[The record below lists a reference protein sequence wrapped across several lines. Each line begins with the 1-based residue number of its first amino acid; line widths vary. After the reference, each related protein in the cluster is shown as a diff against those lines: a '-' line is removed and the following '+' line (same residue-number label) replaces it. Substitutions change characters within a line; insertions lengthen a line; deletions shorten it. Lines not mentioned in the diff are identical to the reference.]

1 MLMETRQAPATTRRL
16 RLAAVLILL
25 VAACTSDTT
34 GPTTTTAGPTTT
46 APAGATTSSPH
57 PGLALAL
64 PVDPQV
70 QVGRLENGL
79 TYYLRHNDSPGG
91 RAELRLLV
99 NAGSS
104 QETEEQSG
112 VAHFLEHMMFNGTER
127 FPRNELIA
135 ALEAF
140 GPRFGPDI
148 NAHTNFD
155 ETVYE
160 LSVETE
166 KEELV
171 TLGLQVLRGW
181 ADRATLT
188 TEDVI
193 AERGVVLDEWR
204 LRSQGFGG
212 RISSAYADLILPGS
226 PYEGR
231 IPIGDAEAI
240 ASTTPEELRRFYE
253 DWYRPDLMALV
264 AVGDFDL
271 EEMED
276 SIVEIFA
283 DLEPRDGPSRE
294 RLTYD
299 PPGEARSGRLV
310 DEEATG
316 ASVAVL
322 WPLEPRSMET
332 VGDLQNAV
340 ALAMSL
346 EVLATRLN
354 DDALRGDAPFL
365 GAANVEVG
373 YAREIEL
380 AGVDVDSR
388 PREAESALRAVL
400 EEAER
405 MRRHGISPGEFA
417 RALARFEASS
427 RQAHDRQETI
437 QDIEIAGQIAA
448 HHLAG
453 AHLMTP
459 DQRFKV
465 ESDIISRLDP
475 GDLESALSRVVEHPP
490 LILAVGP
497 DDQPELIPDQARIL
511 EVLGEVRASTIE
523 ARPDEGSGVDTL
535 MAVPEP
541 ELPVSTETDPD
552 FGYTILE
559 YGNGATV
566 FLWQSEISDQS
577 VYMRAESFGGTSRIA
592 VEDLPEAFLATDII
606 GRSGLGPAD
615 ATTLERYLSDRL
627 VQVFSWISETRE
639 GLTGTAASRDVETLL
654 QLTNLLMTAPRFDD
668 QAVAAV
674 VDEVALLNA
683 SRADIPEILFDEA
696 LIQAYYGDDPRY
708 FALPTPDQMADFD
721 PDAAERVYLD
731 RLGDAADFAFAF
743 VGNFDIA
750 EMTDLVSRYIGTLP
764 AAGGDGGFVDNQPL
778 PPRRVVVTTVE
789 AGSGEQGRLGM
800 FFTNPFQPEL
810 EDRMTARLLQLI
822 LDNRLRER
830 IREELSATY
839 SIFNTIDLQRDPD
852 PFAETFI
859 SSTGHPDDLGR
870 ISEEVMA
877 DLADLQANGPT
888 PGQFD
893 TAVEQLRTELDLINN
908 PTLADALITSYLYPD
923 RPVVEL
929 SRRYEVIE
937 EITAQDVRRISQT
950 VFDPGQR
957 IEIRLVPRN

>member
-1 MLMETRQAPATTRRL
+1 METRQPSATTRRL
-16 RLAAVLILL
+16 SLGIALYLL
-25 VAACTSDTT
+25 VASCTSGTT
-34 GPTTTTAGPTTT
+34 TPTTTAPTTT
-46 APAGATTSSPH
+46 APAGTTSSSLD
-57 PGLALAL
+57 PGPSLAL
-64 PVDPQV
+64 PVDPRV
-70 QVGRLENGL
+70 RAGRLANGL

-104 QETEEQSG
+104 QETKDQSG

-171 TLGLQVLRGW
+171 ALGLQVLRDW

-204 LRSQGFGG
+204 LRAQGFGG
-212 RISSAYADLILPGS
+212 RVSSAYADLILPDS

-231 IPIGDAEAI
+231 IPIGDPDAI
-240 ASTTPEELRRFYE
+240 VSTTPEELRRFYE

-264 AVGDFDL
+264 AVGDFDI

-276 SIVEIFA
+276 SIVAVFG
-283 DLEPRDGPSRE
+283 DLEPRDGPPRGRFDYE
-294 RLTYD
+294 

-310 DEEATG
+310 DEEAAGT
-316 ASVAVL
+316 SLAVL

-332 VGDLQNAV
+332 VGDLQGAV

-346 EVLATRLN
+346 EILATRLN
-354 DDALRGDAPFL
+354 DDALRGDAPLL
-365 GAANVEVG
+365 GASDVEVG

-388 PREAESALRAVL
+388 PRDAESALRAVL

-405 MRRHGISPGEFA
+405 VRRHGISPAEFA
-417 RALARFEASS
+417 RALARFEAGS
-427 RQAHDRQETI
+427 RQAHDRQGTI
-437 QDIEIAGQIAA
+437 QDFEIAGQIAA

-465 ESDIISRLDP
+465 ESDIISRLAP
-475 GDLESALSRVVEHPP
+475 GDLEVALSRVVARPP
-490 LILAVGP
+490 IILAVGP
-497 DDQPELIPDQARIL
+497 EHQAELIPDEARIL

-523 ARPDEGSGVDTL
+523 RRPDEGPGVSTL
-535 MAVPEP
+535 MAVPDPEP
-541 ELPVSTETDPD
+541 PESIETDPN

-577 VYMRAESFGGTSRIA
+577 VHMRAESFGGTSRIA
-592 VEDLPEAFLATDII
+592 IEDLPEAFLATDII
-606 GRSGLGPAD
+606 SRSGLGPAD
-615 ATTLERYLSDRL
+615 AATLERYLSDRF
-627 VQVFSWISETRE
+627 VQVFPWISETRE
-639 GLTGTAASRDVETLL
+639 GLSGSAASRDVETLL
-654 QLTNLLMTAPRFDD
+654 QLTNLLVTAPRFDD
-668 QAVAAV
+668 QAVEAL
-674 VDEVALLNA
+674 VDEMAILND
-683 SRADIPEILFDEA
+683 SRADIPEILIDEA
-696 LIQAYYGDDPRY
+696 LIEAYYGDDPRY
-708 FALPTPDQMADFD
+708 FALPSSEQMADFD
-721 PDAAERVYLD
+721 LSAAERVYLE
-731 RLGDAADFAFAF
+731 RFGDVADFAFAF
-743 VGNFDIA
+743 VGDFDIR

-778 PPRRVVVTTVE
+778 PPRRVVITTVE
-789 AGSGEQGRLGM
+789 AGSGEQGSLGM
-800 FFTNPFQPEL
+800 FFTNPLEPEL
-810 EDRMTARLLQLI
+810 EDMIAAQVLQLI

-839 SIFNTIDLQRDPD
+839 SVFSSIALQRDPD
-852 PFAETFI
+852 PFAESHV

-888 PGQFD
+888 PGQFA

-908 PTLADALITSYLYPD
+908 PTLADALITSHLYPD

-929 SRRYEVIE
+929 SRRYQVIE
-937 EITAQDVRRISQT
+937 EITAEDVRLLSRT
-950 VFDPGQR
+950 VFNPDQR
-957 IEIRLVPRN
+957 IEIRLVPRS